1 MKELLQNP
9 QFQKTLADIAK
20 QKKKTLQ
27 QVNREAKK
35 YLKELYSKQNPVG
48 NMVAVKGVELA
59 LSRAYDKAIDTNPQE
74 IKQLTKLMRQH
85 PIAFVVTHK
94 TYLDT
99 LALMVLL
106 ARYGLPLPYTF
117 GGINLNFAVA
127 GQLAKQSGVIFIRR
141 SFKDNLVYKATLRHY
156 ISTLVD
162 DKASFMWAIEGTR
175 SRTGKLVWP
184 QMGILKY
191 IMEGEQTSKETVKYI
206 PVSVVYDLIPDVL
219 EMTAEG
225 RGKQKKAENLTWM
238 IDYIRKMGSKRGKIS
253 VRFGDPVEP
262 STVGMNAL
270 EVAEN
275 PDLLKKNIPR
285 FAFELVRNINQI
297 TPVTTTSL
305 LCITLL
311 SKFSLNKRALETY
324 AAALMEFVESHHPHA
339 LIDRGR
345 PIGESVQNGLNL
357 LTKEKLFL
365 LQGEGQNAKYTI
377 AKQHYLPNIYY
388 ANMAV
393 HHFYHRSFIELAL
406 IHLIALEVENREL
419 AFWQKIMDL
428 RDLFKFEFFY
438 SNRAKFTDEIE
449 ADLGYLNPEWR
460 RIFFQ
465 KKTNLMTL
473 LSQRK
478 MLIAP
483 VVLFNYIEA
492 YQVVAQA
499 LLQWDTTQ
507 KFEEKAFAKF
517 CFAIGE
523 EMEWQGQI
531 RRIEAVSKPFLQNGI
546 RLAKHR
552 DLIPSAANP
561 KKEAITAFLHELT
574 ELSNYILI
582 LQKTTVESTPIVTA
596 ESAPIERSIVPGS
609 KTDGL
614 TKPIREG
621 EIGAHIGAFFDLDR
635 TLISGYSATEF
646 FRSRVLSGKMS
657 PKEAIAQFLGVLVYT
672 MGDKDFSGLISV
684 STMGLKG
691 MEEQKFTDVG
701 EEVYLKYLAHSIY
714 TESRALVAAHLAQ
727 GHTVAIISAATPYQV
742 NPIARDLGVEH
753 VMCTRLEVKYGRF
766 TGKMIE
772 PTCWGDG
779 KAFYAQQLADEYQL
793 DLGKSFFYTDS
804 IEDLP
809 LLESVGNPRPMNPDS
824 KLATLAFQRGWSVD
838 HFGAK
843 PKAGIAS
850 VVRTALSTGTIVP
863 AVLSGLAKSA
873 MTLSRT
879 SGVNS
884 MTAVF
889 GDLATSMAGISLA
902 VKGEEYLE
910 NRPAVF
916 ILNHQSSAD
925 MLIVAKLV
933 RRDIVGVAKKE
944 LRNHPLIGPMLIA
957 GGTIFLDRGNREKA
971 IEALKPAADVLK
983 KGKSIMIFPEGTRS
997 KDYTLGAFKKG
1008 AFRIAM
1014 QAGVPLIPIVIK
1026 NAYDAMPKGAMVFRK
1041 AVVKI
1046 TVLPP
1051 IPTMD
1056 WELEDLSE
1064 RIDEIRNLFLEEL
1077 GQN

>member
-1 MKELLQNP
+1 
-9 QFQKTLADIAK
+9 
-20 QKKKTLQ
+20 
-27 QVNREAKK
+27 
-35 YLKELYSKQNPVG
+35 
-48 NMVAVKGVELA
+48 
-59 LSRAYDKAIDTNPQE
+59 
-74 IKQLTKLMRQH
+74 
-85 PIAFVVTHK
+85 
-94 TYLDT
+94 
-99 LALMVLL
+99 
-106 ARYGLPLPYTF
+106 
-117 GGINLNFAVA
+117 
-127 GQLAKQSGVIFIRR
+127 
-141 SFKDNLVYKATLRHY
+141 FKDNLVYKATLRHY

-162 DKASFMWAIEGTR
+162 EKASFMWAIEGTR

-191 IMEGEQTSKETVKYI
+191 IMEGEQASKETVKYV
-206 PVSVVYDLIPDVL
+206 PVSVVYDLIPDVM

-225 RGKQKKAENLTWM
+225 RGKEKKAESLTWM
-238 IDYIRKMGSKRGKIS
+238 LDYIRKMGSKRGKIS
-253 VRFGDPVEP
+253 VRFGEPVEP
-262 STVGMNAL
+262 SDVAIGKSEAL
-270 EVAEN
+270 EK
-275 PDLLKKNIPR
+275 PDLLKKSIPR

-305 LCITLL
+305 LCVTLL
-311 SKFSLNKRALETY
+311 SKFSLSKRALETY
-324 AAALMEFVESHHPHA
+324 VAALMEFVESHHPHA

-345 PIGESVQNGLNL
+345 PIGESVQAALNL

-365 LQGEGQNAKYTI
+365 LQGEGANAKYTI

-406 IHLIALEVENREL
+406 MHLIEAGGERREMV
-419 AFWQKIMDL
+419 FWEKVMSL

-438 SNRAKFTDEIE
+438 SNRSNFTNEIE
-449 ADLGYLNPEWR
+449 ADLGYMDKDWASY
-460 RIFFQ
+460 FF
-465 KKTNLMTL
+465 KKETDLMDMVH
-473 LSQRK
+473 QRK
-478 MLIAP
+478 MLVAP

-507 KFEEKAFAKF
+507 AFDEKIFADF

-531 RRIEAVSKPFLQNGI
+531 RRIEAVSKPFLKNGI

-552 DLIPSAANP
+552 GLIPSASNP
-561 KKEAITAFLHELT
+561 NVEAISAFLEELNQ
-574 ELSNYILI
+574 LSHYILA
-582 LQKTTVESTPIVTA
+582 LQKTTAASTAKVIMEA
-596 ESAPIERSIVPGS
+596 APIERSIVPGS
-609 KTDGL
+609 RTESV
-614 TKPIREG
+614 TRPIVEG
-621 EIGAHIGAFFDLDR
+621 ESGAHIGAFFDLDR

-646 FRSRVLSGKMS
+646 FRSRILSRQMS
-657 PKEAIAQFLGVLVYT
+657 PKEAVAQFLGVLVYA
-672 MGDKDFSGLISV
+672 MGNRDFSGLISV
-684 STMGLKG
+684 STRGISG
-691 MEEQKFTDVG
+691 MEEQRFIDVG
-701 EEVYLKYLAHSIY
+701 EEVYLKHLAHTIY
-714 TESRALVAAHLAQ
+714 PESRALVAAHLAK

-753 VMCTRLEVKYGRF
+753 VMCTRVEVKNGRF

-779 KAFYAQQLADEYQL
+779 KAYYAQQLAGEHKL
-793 DLGKSFFYTDS
+793 DLNKSYFYTDS

-809 LLESVGNPRPMNPDS
+809 LLESVGHPRPMNPDA
-824 KLATLAFQRGWSVD
+824 KLAALAFKRGWSVD
-838 HFGAK
+838 HFGTK
-843 PKAGIAS
+843 PKAGLAS
-850 VVRTALSTGTIVP
+850 VFRTALSTGTIVP
-863 AVLSGLAKSA
+863 AVVSGLAKSA
-873 MTLSRT
+873 VTLSRT

-889 GDLATSMAGISLA
+889 GDLATSIAGISLA
-902 VKGEEYLE
+902 VKGEEHLE

-971 IEALKPAADVLK
+971 VEALKPAADVLK

-997 KDYTLGAFKKG
+997 KDYTLGKFKKG

-1014 QAGVPLIPIVIK
+1014 DGGVPLIPIVIK
-1026 NAYDAMPKGAMVFRK
+1026 NAYDAMPKGAMVFRP

-1051 IPTMD
+1051 IPTTD
-1056 WELEDLSE
+1056 WNLENLGE
-1064 RIDEIRNLFLEEL
+1064 RIEGVRNLFLEEL
-1077 GQN
+1077 GQKE